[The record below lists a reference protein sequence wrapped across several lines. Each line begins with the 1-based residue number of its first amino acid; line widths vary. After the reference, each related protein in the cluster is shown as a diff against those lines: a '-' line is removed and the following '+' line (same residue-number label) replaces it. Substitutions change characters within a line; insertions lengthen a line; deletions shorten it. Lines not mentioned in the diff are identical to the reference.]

1 LQINDGEIF
10 YLVNY
15 NDSIFCL
22 QRLKCSSIPVAR
34 NILADALGNETV
46 ISTAKVLGT
55 EKYYAGSYGTDV
67 PESVALA
74 DNAVYFVSVRQKQV
88 YRFNPNSGI
97 EVISDKGMG
106 SFFNEM
112 ISAAENSSNFKMVGG
127 FDVEQQEYILSST
140 TNLQTIAKPEA
151 APFSNVVEI
160 TDITD
165 PAPDFDEEVF
175 VPVAVAELE
184 EALEEAQDRIEELE
198 EEIVELEDQ
207 VDTATATGFQLAADT
222 ILATS
227 EEQLAVAFNEGQ
239 ASVDIISDNQD
250 FLEEKLREI
259 ADEGTSL
266 GVGADFIQVV
276 YDFFAENGSE
286 DIAFVL
292 QSSSESIT
300 TVEEGVSLSFQAIV
314 DALYAGNVTEEQARE
329 LITGLTAENQ
339 TLLADLNQ
347 DGSISTADLLAVLGQ
362 FGGDPGSKLN
372 PYFDQEAGLGIDYGT
387 DPLIDP

>member
-1 LQINDGEIF
+1 
-10 YLVNY
+10 
-15 NDSIFCL
+15 
-22 QRLKCSSIPVAR
+22 
-34 NILADALGNETV
+34 
-46 ISTAKVLGT
+46 
-55 EKYYAGSYGTDV
+55 
-67 PESVALA
+67 
-74 DNAVYFVSVRQKQV
+74 
-88 YRFNPNSGI
+88 
-97 EVISDKGMG
+97 
-106 SFFNEM
+106 
-112 ISAAENSSNFKMVGG
+112 
-127 FDVEQQEYILSST
+127 
-140 TNLQTIAKPEA
+140 
-151 APFSNVVEI
+151 
-160 TDITD
+160 
-165 PAPDFDEEVF
+165 
-175 VPVAVAELE
+175 VAVAELE

-198 EEIVELEDQ
+198 GDVVDLTAQ
-207 VDTATATGFQLAADT
+207 VDTAFADGFEFGTEL
-222 ILATS
+222 I
-227 EEQLAVAFNEGQ
+227 EGQ
-239 ASVDIISDNQD
+239 LQEQFQVGFNQGVASVPETDITLDNQD

-259 ADEGTSL
+259 ADEGAGL

-292 QSSSESIT
+292 QSSIESIT